1 MLGQNSK
8 CCNGDCAQGRDCPH
22 KENAMS
28 IGEMTFAGVFLVV
41 LGTLTAFAFVTVWW
55 WVITGV
61 MMIVEVLK

>member
-1 MLGQNSK
+1 MK
-8 CCNGDCAQGRDCPH
+8 CCNNDCSQGRDCPH
-22 KENAMS
+22 KESAMS